1 MGTSTHL
8 VPTSEF
14 GQRGERAAIDLGGQ
28 NVNGSAWPTFCAPMW
43 EAKAAVP

>member
-14 GQRGERAAIDLGGQ
+14 DKVREQVDGDLGGQ